1 MKILWLTFHDPVP
14 AISGQYLYSSGL
26 ISAVGRAGVA
36 VDVAA
41 LARPDGRHFNEQRE
55 GTITWHLA
63 AGGEWQSSE
72 RLLSRLPRITLRCAT
87 SNMRSS
93 VESLLKANRYD
104 AIVFD
109 SICVGWALSLKTLRE
124 AARNAVLVHIAHNHE
139 RTAAERMAE
148 RESRFFRKL
157 IRQDEARKI
166 DALERRLIAQSH
178 FSTSNTP
185 EDLAT
190 FESENPGK
198 RFLLLPPGYSGRRVA
213 SRRIDPNVPRRA
225 ILVGSFNWEPK
236 RTSLEA
242 FLDVAAPLFSSSRI
256 EFQVVGSAEE
266 SYLDWLRSRFPS
278 VVFTGR
284 VPEIFD
290 RLAKARI
297 AVVPDYLGG
306 FKLKSLDY
314 AFNRIPIFA
323 LQGSVPGVPLEEGRS
338 VRLFSDY
345 LSLAQGIVDQ
355 IDSFDLLNTLQV
367 AAYRDFAPLFDWAR
381 IGEDLVENIERE
393 RKGMGDVTRAFDRTG
408 IASDALAAS

>member
-14 AISGQYLYSSGL
+14 AINGQYLYSSGL
-26 ISAVGRAGVA
+26 ISAVGHAGVA
-36 VDVAA
+36 LDVAA

-55 GTITWHLA
+55 GTITWNLA
-63 AGGEWQSSE
+63 AGGEWQTSE

-87 SNMRSS
+87 SNMRSLI
-93 VESLLKANRYD
+93 ESLLKVNRYD
-104 AIVFD
+104 ALVFD
-109 SICVGWALSLKTLRE
+109 SICVGWALSLKAIQE

-148 RESRFFRKL
+148 REPRFFRRL
-157 IRQDEARKI
+157 IRQDETRKI
-166 DALERRLIAQSH
+166 AALERRLIARSH
-178 FSTSNTP
+178 LSTSNTA

-242 FLDVAAPLFSSSRI
+242 FLEVAAPLFSSARI

-266 SYLDWLRSRFPS
+266 SYLDSLRSRFPS

-290 RLAKARI
+290 RLANARI

-314 AFNRIPIFA
+314 AFNGIPIFA
-323 LQGSVPGVPLEEGRS
+323 LQGSIPGVPLEDGRS
-338 VRLFSDY
+338 VRLFPDY
-345 LSLAQGIVDQ
+345 SSLAQGIVDQ
-355 IDSFDLLNTLQV
+355 IDSFDHLNALQA
-367 AAYRDFAPLFDWAR
+367 AAYRAFAPLFDWTR

-393 RKGMGDVTRAFDRTG
+393 CGGVEDVRRTFG
-408 IASDALAAS
+408 TTIASDALAAS